1 MRNCPSCGAA
11 KLRKGTARH
20 GLAVGLHRFGGSLP
34 ALVCGAC
41 GESIVSARHLA
52 TFELGAAMMLA
63 SSGRTSPEVFR
74 FMRKAV
80 GLRAADLAELL
91 DVKPETV
98 SRWENGHL
106 PVEGRAFALL
116 GGIVRD
122 RLGRAAGDQFA
133 GRGDTEALLRA
144 VRNPAKVRRA
154 LKLGGIS
161 VRSSPDRAAAAS
173 R

>member
-1 MRNCPSCGAA
+1 MKRCPSCGEGR
-11 KLRKGTARH
+11 LRKGTARH
-20 GLAVGLHRFGGSLP
+20 SLAVGGHRFGGSLP
-34 ALVCGAC
+34 ALVCATC
-41 GESIVSARHLA
+41 EESFVSAQHLG

-63 SSGRTSPEVFR
+63 SSGQASPDVFR
-74 FMRKAV
+74 FMRKTV

-116 GGIVRD
+116 AGIVRD
-122 RLGRAAGDQFA
+122 RLGAAAGDQFT
-133 GRGDTEALLRA
+133 GRDDTEALLRA
-144 VRNPAKVRRA
+144 VRKPAKVRRA
-154 LKLGGIS
+154 VKLGGVS